1 MKNILAP
8 SILSADFAHLAE
20 DTALAVEGG
29 AEWLHIDVM
38 DGHFVP
44 NLSFAAPIIKCL
56 RPCNDAFFDVHLM
69 IDRPERYL
77 ADFLKAG
84 ADLICVHLEATQEIE
99 SIAEEVHA
107 AGKKFAIALKPA
119 TPADAVQKY
128 LPLCD
133 MVLVM
138 TVEPGFGGQSFMA
151 DMMPK
156 VAALRAM
163 RQDLGL
169 DYHIQVDGGINMETL
184 PIAAAAGAN
193 VFVAGSAVF
202 AKGQTKQNAMKFTE
216 RFKTL

>member
-1 MKNILAP
+1 MKYILAP

-56 RPCNDAFFDVHLM
+56 RPCNNAFFDVHLM

-119 TPADAVQKY
+119 TSAEEVKKYYADKLY
-128 LPLCD
+128 K
-133 MVLVM
+133 
-138 TVEPGFGGQSFMA
+138 TVIPRNVRLSEAPSFGEP
-151 DMMPK
+151 
-156 VAALRAM
+156 
-163 RQDLGL
+163 
-169 DYHIQVDGGINMETL
+169 INYYDKSSK
-184 PIAAAAGAN
+184 
-193 VFVAGSAVF
+193 GSEMYVKL
-202 AKGQTKQNAMKFTE
+202 AKELIKNNKKWGKK
-216 RFKTL
+216 